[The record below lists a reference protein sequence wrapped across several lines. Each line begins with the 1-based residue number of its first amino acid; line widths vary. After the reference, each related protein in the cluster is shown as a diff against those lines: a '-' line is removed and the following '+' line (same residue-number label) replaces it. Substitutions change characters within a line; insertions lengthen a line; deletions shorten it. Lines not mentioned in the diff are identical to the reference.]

1 MPPLEPATLKYWV
14 YDSGASTAGSFQ
26 ETIINEFEAAH
37 PGVHLKVTA
46 YPESNYGLKV
56 QTAIAA
62 GAPPDLGM
70 VFGPDLMR
78 QGLVLP
84 LDEMVQAYGIDLS
97 TYSQAIVQGPGDF
110 SCGFEGKLYC
120 LGSEQGAVMMFYN
133 KDMFAAADIP
143 EPAPWPPM
151 TVDQFIE
158 YACGLT
164 NADAGIW
171 GAAYGTTIL
180 PWEMAVSPDGRNV
193 MGYINSPDSVYNYDL
208 LAKGIRDG
216 CAPGENLVDPWEQG
230 ADLFSQG
237 KLAMVVTDFQS
248 LVTIENAGI
257 NYGTTGVPT
266 PPGVEPFFDV
276 WSDNTGVFKDSPYP
290 EQAKAFIAFLT
301 TRGQELQISINGSMP
316 LDSAVAERLD
326 WAKGIP
332 GRLDG
337 LEVLNHGRPPVFIP
351 DKWNAWGPFYDAMS
365 LMTSGEQPAQQALD
379 DAAPKL
385 QEDLD
390 KAWQAWDSGVTP

>member
-37 PGVHLKVTA
+37 PGVHIAVTA
-46 YPESNYGLKV
+46 FPEDNYALKV

-62 GAPPDLGM
+62 GAPPDLGLI
-70 VFGPDLMR
+70 FGPDMMR

-84 LDEMVQAYGIDLS
+84 LDDMVQAYGIDLS
-97 TYSQAIVQGPGDF
+97 TYSQAIIKGPGDF
-110 SCGFEGKLYC
+110 SCSWEGTLYC

-133 KDMFAAADIP
+133 KDMFAAAGIP
-143 EPAPWPPM
+143 DPAPWPPM
-151 TVDQFIE
+151 TVDQFIAD
-158 YACGLT
+158 ACQLT
-164 NADAGIW
+164 NKDAGVW

-180 PWEMAVSPDGRNV
+180 PWELAVSPDGRTV
-193 MGYINSPDSVYNYDL
+193 TGYINSPDAVHNYDL
-208 LAKGIRDG
+208 LAQGIRDG
-216 CAPGENLVDPWEQG
+216 CAPGEDLVDPWEQG
-230 ADLFSQG
+230 ADLFAQG
-237 KLAMVVTDFQS
+237 KLAMVVTDFES
-248 LVTIENAGI
+248 LKTIENAGI

-266 PPGVEPFFDV
+266 PPGVEPYFDV

-290 EQAKAFIAFLT
+290 VQGEAFIAFLT

-326 WAKGIP
+326 WAQGIP

-337 LEVLNHGRPPVFIP
+337 LEVLKHGRPPVFIP

-365 LMTSGEQPAQQALD
+365 LMTSGEEAAQQALD
-379 DAAPKL
+379 EAAPKL
-385 QEDLD
+385 QQDLD
-390 KAWQAWDSGVTP
+390 KAWQAWDEGATP